1 MLMLQRP
8 EITQE
13 DLGNN
18 RTKFVIEPLEP
29 GFGLTLGNT
38 MRRALLSRVPGVAVT
53 GIKIDGVNHEFTSI
67 PGVVEDVLD
76 LLLNLKR
83 LVLKVEDQEN
93 HTLTVKA
100 KGPGDVLAAQIQ
112 CPAGVEVVNTRL
124 KSLYAFRWS
133 HIGQWKYQSLM
144 VSDIDL
150 QIKQTSDSSFIP
162 IDSIFSPIVSV
173 SYGVSP
179 TQVGQVTD
187 YDKLTL
193 DVETDG
199 SIEPSEAIS
208 SVGKTL
214 GELWKLFAD
223 IDEGVGLELGELTI
237 SEGSS
242 PDLSLSVDAL
252 DLSERPRNCLGR
264 ENITTVGQ
272 ILEYTEDDL
281 LNLTNFGQKS
291 LDELVA
297 KLDELGL
304 SLPTSSDLDSGDMA
318 DDLNQLKVKTW
329 GLIFP

>member
-13 DLGNN
+13 ELGNN

-93 HTLTVKA
+93 HTLTVKS
-100 KGPGDVLAAQIQ
+100 KGSGDVLAAQIQ
-112 CPAGVEVVNTRL
+112 CPAGVEVVNTDLKVCTLSDGATLDMEVSIAHGVGYRL
-124 KSLYAFRWS
+124 ADKN
-133 HIGQWKYQSLM
+133 K
-144 VSDIDL
+144 
-150 QIKQTSDSSFIP
+150 TSDSSFIP

-304 SLPTSSDLDSGDMA
+304 SLPTSSDLDSGDLA
-318 DDLNQLKVKTW
+318 DA
-329 GLIFP
+329 

>member
-1 MLMLQRP
+1 MLILQRP
-8 EITQE
+8 EISLKE
-13 DLGNN
+13 VSEN
-18 RTKFVIEPLEP
+18 RSVFTIEPLEP

-53 GIKIDGVNHEFTSI
+53 GVKIEGVNHEFTSI
-67 PGVVEDVLD
+67 PGVIEDVLD
-76 LLLNLKR
+76 VLLNLKR
-83 LVLKVEDQEN
+83 LVLRVEDLDS

-100 KGPGDVLAAQIQ
+100 KGPGEVKAAQIQ
-112 CPAGVEVVNTRL
+112 CPAGVEVINTDL
-124 KSLYAFRWS
+124 TICSLSNEAN
-133 HIGQWKYQSLM
+133 LDM
-144 VSDIDL
+144 EVSIAHGVGYIL
-150 QIKQTSDSSFIP
+150 AEKNKTSDANFIP
-162 IDSIFSPIVSV
+162 VDSIFSPILKVNYS
-173 SYGVSP
+173 VSP
-179 TQVGQVTD
+179 TQVGQVTN
-187 YDKLTL
+187 YDKLTI

-199 SIEPSEAIS
+199 SIKPSESIS

-304 SLPTSSDLDSGDMA
+304 SLPTSSDLDSGENSDA
-318 DDLNQLKVKTW
+318 
-329 GLIFP
+329 

>member
-1 MLMLQRP
+1 MLILQRP
-8 EITQE
+8 EIKIE
-13 DLGNN
+13 EVSEN
-18 RTKFVIEPLEP
+18 RSRFTVEPLEP

-53 GIKIDGVNHEFTSI
+53 GVKIEGVNHEFTSI
-67 PGVVEDVLD
+67 AGVVEDVLD
-76 LLLNLKR
+76 VLLNLKR
-83 LVLKVEDQEN
+83 LVLQVDDLED

-100 KGPGDVLAAQIQ
+100 KGPGEVNASQIQ
-112 CPAGVEVVNTRL
+112 CPAGVEVVNTDL
-124 KSLYAFRWS
+124 MICTLSNDANLDMEVSIS
-133 HIGQWKYQSLM
+133 HGVGYILADKN
-144 VSDIDL
+144 
-150 QIKQTSDSSFIP
+150 KTSDPAFIP
-162 IDSIFSPIVSV
+162 IDSIFSPIVKVNYS
-173 SYGVSP
+173 VSP
-179 TQVGQVTD
+179 TQVGQVTN

-199 SIEPSEAIS
+199 SIKPTESIS

-304 SLPTSSDLDSGDMA
+304 SLPTSSDLDSGDNPDA
-318 DDLNQLKVKTW
+318 
-329 GLIFP
+329 

>member
-13 DLGNN
+13 ELGNN

-76 LLLNLKR
+76 LLLNLTR

-100 KGPGDVLAAQIQ
+100 KGSGDVLAAQIQ
-112 CPAGVEVVNTRL
+112 CPAGVEVVNTDLKVCTLSDGATLDMEVSIAHGVGYRL
-124 KSLYAFRWS
+124 ADKN
-133 HIGQWKYQSLM
+133 K
-144 VSDIDL
+144 
-150 QIKQTSDSSFIP
+150 TSDSSFIP

-304 SLPTSSDLDSGDMA
+304 SLPTSSDLDSGDLA
-318 DDLNQLKVKTW
+318 DA
-329 GLIFP
+329 

>member
-1 MLMLQRP
+1 LLILQRP
-8 EITQE
+8 EISLE
-13 DLGNN
+13 EVSEN
-18 RTKFVIEPLEP
+18 RSVFTIEPLEP

-53 GIKIDGVNHEFTSI
+53 GVKIEGVNHEFTSI
-67 PGVVEDVLD
+67 PGVIEDVLD
-76 LLLNLKR
+76 VLLNLKR
-83 LVLKVEDQEN
+83 LVLRVEDLDS

-100 KGPGDVLAAQIQ
+100 KGPGEVKAAQIQ
-112 CPAGVEVVNTRL
+112 CPAGVEVINTDL
-124 KSLYAFRWS
+124 TICSLSNEAN
-133 HIGQWKYQSLM
+133 LDM
-144 VSDIDL
+144 EVSIAHGVGYML
-150 QIKQTSDSSFIP
+150 AEKNKTSDANFIP
-162 IDSIFSPIVSV
+162 IDSIFSPIVKVNYS
-173 SYGVSP
+173 VSP
-179 TQVGQVTD
+179 TQVGQVTN
-187 YDKLTL
+187 YDKLRI

-199 SIEPSEAIS
+199 SIKPSESIS

-304 SLPTSSDLDSGDMA
+304 SLPTSSDLDSGENSDA
-318 DDLNQLKVKTW
+318 
-329 GLIFP
+329 

>member
-1 MLMLQRP
+1 MLILQRP
-8 EITQE
+8 EISLEEVSEHRSRFT
-13 DLGNN
+13 
-18 RTKFVIEPLEP
+18 IEPLEP

-53 GIKIDGVNHEFTSI
+53 GVKIEGVNHEFTSI

-76 LLLNLKR
+76 VLLNLKR
-83 LVLKVEDQEN
+83 LVLNVEDMED

-100 KGPGDVLAAQIQ
+100 KGPGEVNASQIQ
-112 CPAGVEVVNTRL
+112 CPAGVEVVNTDL
-124 KSLYAFRWS
+124 KICTLSDDANLEMEVSIS
-133 HIGQWKYQSLM
+133 HGVGYILADKN
-144 VSDIDL
+144 
-150 QIKQTSDSSFIP
+150 KTSDSNFIP
-162 IDSIFSPIVSV
+162 IDSIFSPIVKVNYS
-173 SYGVSP
+173 VSP
-179 TQVGQVTD
+179 TQVGQVTN

-199 SIEPSEAIS
+199 SVKPTEAIS

-252 DLSERPRNCLGR
+252 DLSERPRNCRGR

-304 SLPTSSDLDSGDMA
+304 SLPTSSDLDSGENPDA
-318 DDLNQLKVKTW
+318 
-329 GLIFP
+329 

>member
-1 MLMLQRP
+1 MLILQRP
-8 EITQE
+8 EISLKE
-13 DLGNN
+13 VSEN
-18 RTKFVIEPLEP
+18 RSVFTIEPLEP

-53 GIKIDGVNHEFTSI
+53 GVKIEGVNHEFTSI
-67 PGVVEDVLD
+67 PGVIEDVLD
-76 LLLNLKR
+76 VLLNLKR
-83 LVLKVEDQEN
+83 LVLRVEDLES

-100 KGPGDVLAAQIQ
+100 KGPGEVKAAQIQ
-112 CPAGVEVVNTRL
+112 CPAGVEVVNTDL
-124 KSLYAFRWS
+124 TICSLSNEAN
-133 HIGQWKYQSLM
+133 LDM
-144 VSDIDL
+144 EVSIAHGVGYIL
-150 QIKQTSDSSFIP
+150 AEKNKTSDANFIP
-162 IDSIFSPIVSV
+162 VDSIFSPILKVNYS
-173 SYGVSP
+173 VSP
-179 TQVGQVTD
+179 TQVGQVTN
-187 YDKLTL
+187 YDKLTI

-199 SIEPSEAIS
+199 SIKPSESIS

-304 SLPTSSDLDSGDMA
+304 SLPTSSDLDSGENSDA
-318 DDLNQLKVKTW
+318 
-329 GLIFP
+329 

>member
-1 MLMLQRP
+1 MLMLHRP

-13 DLGNN
+13 ELGNN

-100 KGPGDVLAAQIQ
+100 KGSGDVLAAQIQ
-112 CPAGVEVVNTRL
+112 CPAGVEVVNTDLKVCTLSDGATLDMEVSIAHGVGSRL
-124 KSLYAFRWS
+124 ADKN
-133 HIGQWKYQSLM
+133 K
-144 VSDIDL
+144 
-150 QIKQTSDSSFIP
+150 TSDSSFIP

-179 TQVGQVTD
+179 TQVGQVTY

-304 SLPTSSDLDSGDMA
+304 SLPTSSDLDSGDLA
-318 DDLNQLKVKTW
+318 DA
-329 GLIFP
+329 

>member
-1 MLMLQRP
+1 MLILQRP
-8 EITQE
+8 EIKIE
-13 DLGNN
+13 EVSEN
-18 RTKFVIEPLEP
+18 RSRFTVEPLEP

-53 GIKIDGVNHEFTSI
+53 GVKIEGVNHEFTSI

-76 LLLNLKR
+76 VLLNLKR
-83 LVLKVEDQEN
+83 LVLQVEDLQD

-100 KGPGDVLAAQIQ
+100 KGPGEVNASQIQ
-112 CPAGVEVVNTRL
+112 CPAGVEVVNTDL
-124 KSLYAFRWS
+124 MICTLSNDANLDMEVSIS
-133 HIGQWKYQSLM
+133 HGVGYILADKN
-144 VSDIDL
+144 
-150 QIKQTSDSSFIP
+150 KTSDPAFIP
-162 IDSIFSPIVSV
+162 IDSIFSPIVKVNYS
-173 SYGVSP
+173 VSP
-179 TQVGQVTD
+179 TQVGQVTN

-199 SIEPSEAIS
+199 SIKPTESIS

-304 SLPTSSDLDSGDMA
+304 SLPTSSDLDSGENPDA
-318 DDLNQLKVKTW
+318 
-329 GLIFP
+329 

>member
-8 EITQE
+8 EINQE
-13 DLGNN
+13 DIGTN
-18 RTKFVIEPLEP
+18 RTQFIIEPLEP

-83 LVLKVEDQEN
+83 LVLKVDDQEN
-93 HTLTVKA
+93 HIVTVKA

-112 CPAGVEVVNTRL
+112 CPAGVEVVNTDLKVCTLSDNSTLDMEVSIAHGVGYRL
-124 KSLYAFRWS
+124 ADKN
-133 HIGQWKYQSLM
+133 K
-144 VSDIDL
+144 
-150 QIKQTSDSSFIP
+150 TSDSNFIP
-162 IDSIFSPIVSV
+162 IDSIFSPIVKV

-223 IDEGVGLELGELTI
+223 IDEGVGLELG
-237 SEGSS
+237 
-242 PDLSLSVDAL
+242 
-252 DLSERPRNCLGR
+252 
-264 ENITTVGQ
+264 
-272 ILEYTEDDL
+272 
-281 LNLTNFGQKS
+281 
-291 LDELVA
+291 
-297 KLDELGL
+297 
-304 SLPTSSDLDSGDMA
+304 
-318 DDLNQLKVKTW
+318 
-329 GLIFP
+329 